1 MDFARPDIKERKAK
15 IRTAWIGLGIVAFIG
30 ASVGILNLKPAIPV
44 VTKSTLWTDS
54 VQKGT
59 MIRNVRGNGALEPEK
74 IVYLQSE
81 TEGRIEKIN
90 VLPGAI
96 VTPDTVIM
104 ELSNRQLEQS
114 IFDLKQRIKASEARM
129 DDLVVTL
136 QSSRLQ
142 KESLIATLQ
151 SSYTMAKL
159 EAEADEILFSQQ
171 VIPEITRRQSSS
183 KAANAKVML
192 DLEKKRLLIGDES
205 EQSQLKVAQA
215 DLDNLKASLE
225 LKIKQLN
232 ALKVLAGID
241 GVLQEIG
248 DQQRLR
254 VGQRIGPS
262 STLAKVVQP
271 DKLKAEIEIAET
283 QARDVQIGQK
293 AEIDTRNSIIS
304 GLVER
309 VDPAVKNGTVTVDI
323 RLLGDLPKGA
333 RPDLSVDG
341 TIELEKLEDVMY
353 IKRPVNG
360 QPFTTLKM
368 FVLGEDGIGRKV
380 DVEFGRTSVTTI
392 EVLSGLEPG
401 NQVILSDMTQWE
413 DFNEVKVN

>member
-341 TIELEKLEDVMY
+341 TIELEKLEGVMF

>member
-1 MDFARPDIKERKAK
+1 MDFARPDIKKRKAK

-341 TIELEKLEDVMY
+341 TIELEKLEGVMF

>member
-1 MDFARPDIKERKAK
+1 MDFARPDIKKRKAK